1 MASELRVNS
10 STNRSGLGTITY
22 TDSGLIVS
30 GVGTFANGLT
40 VDGTQTTVKS
50 LRLTGDNYSANWFK
64 TSSVF
69 RLNDNAK
76 LNLGSADDMQQ
87 YHDGTTSWIK
97 NTTGVLRIE
106 NTVSNIGVY
115 ASHGS
120 GDIIMRAGG
129 ATSSENAIVA
139 VHHGEVVLSFNGST
153 KLTTTNT
160 GVTIA
165 GTAVAGALDISGD
178 IDVDGHT
185 NLDNVS
191 VAGVSTFS
199 SAVNVKKTSGSAL
212 LKLENTNGSSYLD
225 IRHTNG
231 YGAVHI
237 VHQGTEKWRVGQT
250 AQADHFSVYQSSSVS
265 DGLPYRFFIQNNGEV
280 GINTSDPTNTLHLLR
295 NNANHGITL
304 QKAGTN
310 PGTATINVSS
320 YGALALTAANNFNI
334 TSGGSQQI
342 IFNRGGTAVGNF
354 DTSGALNIGRN
365 PAQATGTNTQNAILT
380 IKGYPNSETSAAILA
395 LVRGND
401 TTSTANNHTL
411 GRIVFSDKQAGEYA
425 FIEGEADANGAV
437 GDTPGRLVFS
447 TAPDNTS
454 APTEKLRISSD
465 GSAYFYHGTTNH
477 VMVSGTGF
485 CNSVG
490 ASPSGA
496 GVCLAVGRDGG
507 SNRSIHSQGHIR
519 IANGYGIQFES
530 SSTSAVLDDFE
541 EGTFSPYY
549 TDGQNT
555 QFSQHTSGYAY
566 GEYVKIGKLVYFT
579 CGVRCSGY
587 DRTPSGRVFLHGLP
601 FVSKNYGDDDEP
613 IFSMQSR
620 LWGSGNPPKLARMQQ
635 GTGGVGRSRIAL
647 QMGAHLATNESPLQG
662 SDFDTSATCRVVISG
677 HYMVP

>member
-22 TDSGLIVS
+22 TDSGPIIS
-30 GVGTFANGLT
+30 GVGTFTNGFT

-50 LRLTGDNYSANWFK
+50 LKLTGDNYNANWFK
-64 TSSVF
+64 TTNKLRF
-69 RLNDNAK
+69 NDNAK
-76 LNLGSADDMQQ
+76 ATFGTADDMQQ
-87 YHDGTTSWIK
+87 YHDGTTSYIK

-106 NTVSNIGVY
+106 NTASNIGIY
-115 ASHGS
+115 ASDTN

-139 VHHGEVVLSFNGST
+139 VHHGEVTLACNGAT

-160 GVTIA
+160 GAVVSGILTATTFA
-165 GTAVAGALDISGD
+165 GNGDFVD

-191 VAGVSTFS
+191 IAGVSTFS
-199 SAVNVKKTSGSAL
+199 STVNVKKTSGSAL

-295 NNANHGITL
+295 DSNHGINL
-304 QKAGTN
+304 QKGGTN
-310 PGTATINVSS
+310 PGSALIQVSS
-320 YGALALTAANNFNI
+320 FGALTLQASNNLTL

-342 IFNRGGTAVGNF
+342 FFNRGATAVAKF
-354 DTSGALNIGRN
+354 DTSGALIIGRN

-401 TTSTANNHTL
+401 TTSTASNHTL

-437 GDTPGRLVFS
+437 GDTPGRLSFS
-447 TAPDNTS
+447 TAPNNTS
-454 APTEKLRISSD
+454 APSEKLRISSD

-477 VMVSGTGF
+477 VMISGTGF

-530 SSTSAVLDDFE
+530 SSTGAILDDYE
-541 EGTFSPYY
+541 EGDHNTTITMTGDTSFSYSSRTLAY
-549 TDGQNT
+549 T
-555 QFSQHTSGYAY
+555 
-566 GEYVKIGKLVYFT
+566 KIGRAVFVTGRINMTGAGGSSFRFTLPFT
-579 CGVRCSGY
+579 CGDGAFKYETSNEVQNIRFDDGY
-587 DRTPSGRVFLHGLP
+587 TIRIRSNTSYVDL
-601 FVSKNYGDDDEP
+601 
-613 IFSMQSR
+613 QSD
-620 LWGSGNPPKLARMQQ
+620 G
-635 GTGGVGRSRIAL
+635 
-647 QMGAHLATNESPLQG
+647 
-662 SDFDTSATCRVVISG
+662 SATGIGVDNPHMNVNIF
-677 HYMVP
+677 YFTA

>member
-1 MASELRVNS
+1 MSSELRVNS

-22 TDSGLIVS
+22 TDSGPIVS

-50 LRLTGDNYSANWFK
+50 LKLTGDNYNANWFK
-64 TSSVF
+64 TTNKLRF
-69 RLNDNAK
+69 NDNAK
-76 LNLGSADDMQQ
+76 ATFGTSDDLSIF
-87 YHDGTTSWIK
+87 H
-97 NTTGVLRIE
+97 N
-106 NTVSNIGVY
+106 
-115 ASHGS
+115 ASDSVITHG
-120 GDIIMRAGG
+120 AGG
-129 ATSSENAIVA
+129 TGNLKILSGGAESIECIKAGA
-139 VHHGEVVLSFNGST
+139 VNIAHNGST
-153 KLTTTNT
+153 KLATSST
-160 GVTIA
+160 GVTIT

-212 LKLENTNGSSYLD
+212 LKLENTNGASYLD

-280 GINTSDPTNTLHLLR
+280 GINTSDPANTLHLLR
-295 NNANHGITL
+295 NTNHGITL
-304 QKAGTN
+304 QKGGTN
-310 PGTATINVSS
+310 PGSALIQVASF
-320 YGALALTAANNFNI
+320 GALTLQASNNLTL

-342 IFNRGGTAVGNF
+342 FFNRGATAVAKF
-354 DTSGALNIGRN
+354 DTSGALIIGRN

-401 TTSTANNHTL
+401 TTSTASNHTL

-437 GDTPGRLVFS
+437 GDTPGRLSFS
-447 TAPDNTS
+447 TASNNTS
-454 APTEKLRISSD
+454 APSEKLRISSD
-465 GSAYFYHGTTNH
+465 GSALFYHGTTNH

-507 SNRSIHSQGHIR
+507 SNRSIHTQGHVQ
-519 IANGYGIQFES
+519 IANGYGIQFQS
-530 SSTSAVLDDFE
+530 SSTGAILDDYE

-549 TDGQNT
+549 IDGQNT
-555 QFSQHTSGYAY
+555 QFSQHTSGFAY

-587 DRTPSGRVFLHGLP
+587 DRTPSGRVFLHNLP
-601 FVSKNYGDDDEP
+601 FVSKNYSDDDEP

-620 LWGSGNPPKLARMQQ
+620 LWGSGNPPKLARMRQ
-635 GTGGVGRSRIAL
+635 GTGGTGRNDIAL
-647 QMGAHLATNESPLQG
+647 QMGAHLATNETPLQG

>member
-22 TDSGLIVS
+22 TDSGIIVS

-50 LRLTGDNYSANWFK
+50 LKLTGDNYNANWFK
-64 TSSVF
+64 TSNKLRF
-69 RLNDNAK
+69 NDSAK
-76 LNLGSADDMQQ
+76 ATFGTADDLSIYHSGSASYITDS
-87 YHDGTTSWIK
+87 GTGNLLIQA
-97 NTTGVLRIE
+97 NNLVLE
-106 NTVSNIGVY
+106 NTSGTNYMVGVS
-115 ASHGS
+115 
-120 GDIIMRAGG
+120 G
-129 ATSSENAIVA
+129 A
-139 VHHGEVVLSFNGST
+139 EVVLYHNGNN
-153 KLTTTNT
+153 KLATTNT
-160 GVTIA
+160 GVTIT

-191 VAGVSTFS
+191 IAGVSTFS
-199 SAVNVKKTSGSAL
+199 STVNVKKTSGTSL
-212 LKLENTNGSSYLD
+212 LKLENTNGSGQLD

-231 YGAVHI
+231 YGAVHY

-265 DGLPYRFFIQNNGEV
+265 DGLPYRLFIQNNGEV
-280 GINTSDPTNTLHLLR
+280 GINTGDPANTLHLLR

-401 TTSTANNHTL
+401 TTSTASGHTL

-437 GDTPGRLVFS
+437 GDTPGRLSFS

-454 APTEKLRISSD
+454 APSEKLRISSD

-541 EGTFSPYY
+541 EGTWTPSFS
-549 TDGQNT
+549 TAI
-555 QFSQHTSGYAY
+555 SSGTLGSLSYDIQEGRY
-566 GEYVKIGKLVYFT
+566 IKIGSTVYIEGALRT
-579 CGVRCSGY
+579 TNVANNGTGTY
-587 DRTPSGRVFLHGLP
+587 DIAGLP
-601 FVSKNYGDDDEP
+601 FTNTSGGTNGVHGIIHCGSQHSWTNAPNSFDPIGSATYMRARGGINVGDSTYTNGSTADFNTGTGSKNRVY
-613 IFSMQSR
+613 FS
-620 LWGSGNPPKLARMQQ
+620 
-635 GTGGVGRSRIAL
+635 GVYS
-647 QMGAHLATNESPLQG
+647 T
-662 SDFDTSATCRVVISG
+662 DF
-677 HYMVP
+677 